1 MHWQKGTLEVWSGL
15 AKPQV
20 DHAASGHKMAQNDDV
35 SCLLERTPLGDVAER
50 LGTTYL
56 DEVRLIAVEEIVGC
70 VRHQYP

>member
-1 MHWQKGTLEVWSGL
+1 
-15 AKPQV
+15 
-20 DHAASGHKMAQNDDV
+20 MAQNDDV